1 MSTMPDRGYVEF
13 LIHSGIQGKPLVQ
26 LKHRSRDKVEIDPTS
41 YHSIVSLVESPPL
54 INTTF
59 PSQYTFSVPKG
70 YKYSTRTRMDRRCCY
85 PNPTFLLNRIG
96 ARNPANCCLSAP
108 YPTNSPQLSK
118 LDSFDRQSS
127 SGMSNLSC
135 IRRGCWPGQSI
146 LTQLQIIE
154 LPFIAPVGP
163 LTRLIHQVPNL
174 FYIIV

>member
-1 MSTMPDRGYVEF
+1 
-13 LIHSGIQGKPLVQ
+13 VQ
-26 LKHRSRDKVEIDPTS
+26 SKYRSRDKVDIDPTS
-41 YHSIVSLVESPPL
+41 CPSIVSLVESPPP
-54 INTTF
+54 INAIF
-59 PSQYTFSVPKG
+59 PSPHTFSFPKG
-70 YKYSTRTRMDRRCCY
+70 YKYSTRIRRDRRCRH

-118 LDSFDRQSS
+118 LDTFDRQSS
-127 SGMSNLSC
+127 GGMSKLSC
-135 IRRGCWPGQSI
+135 IRKGCWPGQSI

-154 LPFIAPVGP
+154 LPFISPVGP